1 MGLLFGE
8 KDAQMVYSA
17 MSFGRGFGS
26 IVSGPIAAALV
37 RRGQSQAGLRGGL
50 AYPDGQ
56 FAGFVTFVGVC
67 LAVSA
72 VLAGLAQ
79 GCWGWERRR
88 RGPGRGQWMESIP
101 GIGGWL

>member
-1 MGLLFGE
+1 
-8 KDAQMVYSA
+8 MVYSA

-37 RRGQSQAGLRGGL
+37 RRGQQQQQQTGSNGGSWRGL
-50 AYPDGQ
+50 AYPDGE

-67 LAVSA
+67 LAASA

-88 RGPGRGQWMESIP
+88 SGFVQMIR
-101 GIGGWL
+101 